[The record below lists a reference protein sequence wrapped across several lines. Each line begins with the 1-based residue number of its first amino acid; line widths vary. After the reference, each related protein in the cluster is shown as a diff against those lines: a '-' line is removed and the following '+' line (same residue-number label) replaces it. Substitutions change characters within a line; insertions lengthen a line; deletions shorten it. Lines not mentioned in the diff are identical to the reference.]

1 MKRRCI
7 GLALAAGLTI
17 VLVPKVW
24 AQHYA
29 PPLDEPAPA
38 AQPAPEQPAQA
49 PKKKAE
55 KKAEKR
61 AAKPAQPE
69 QPPPIVNLPVD
80 PDGQPP
86 PAETA
91 PPGPA
96 PRAARHESAAAPPHT
111 VACSGAFAKNS
122 SHIRLAQIFGPQ
134 NLTYTEVDGA
144 QNTKV
149 QASVLYPKDPKRH
162 LEVVWKNEPSRANT
176 SVIAINGQ
184 STWAG
189 PRGVHLG
196 LPIAAVE
203 KLNGK
208 PFQLAGF
215 DQDNPGAALD
225 WQGGALEKIPGG
237 CNVSVRLVPDPKASE
252 DARKEAGGAALMSN
266 DAAVRAVKPIVA
278 EILIGY

>member
-1 MKRRCI
+1 MKGRCI
-7 GLALAAGLTI
+7 GLALAAGLAA
-17 VLVPKVW
+17 VW
-24 AQHYA
+24 APAQA
-29 PPLDEPAPA
+29 QNSPLPIEEPAPA
-38 AQPAPEQPAQA
+38 AQPAPEQPGPA
-49 PKKKAE
+49 PKK

-91 PPGPA
+91 PAAA
-96 PRAARHESAAAPPHT
+96 PRAARNQSTAAPPHT

-134 NLTYTEVDGA
+134 NLTYTEVAGG
-144 QNTKV
+144 QNTKL
-149 QASVLYPKDPKRH
+149 QGSVLYPKDPKRH
-162 LEVVWKNEPSRANT
+162 LEVMWKNESSRANT

-184 STWAG
+184 STWSG
-189 PRGVHLG
+189 PKGLHLG

-225 WQGGALEKIPGG
+225 WQGGALEKIPGD
-237 CNVSVRLVPDPKASE
+237 CKVSVRLAPDPKASD
-252 DARKEAGGAALMSN
+252 DARKEASGATLMSN
-266 DAAVRAVKPIVA
+266 DAAVRAVKPTVA

>member
-1 MKRRCI
+1 MKA
-7 GLALAAGLTI
+7 GVYVWLAAALAAGLPLG
-17 VLVPKVW
+17 VH
-24 AQHYA
+24 AQNF
-29 PPLDEPAPA
+29 PLPLDEPAPA
-38 AQPAPEQPAQA
+38 VQAAPEPPAQA
-49 PKKKAE
+49 PKKK
-55 KKAEKR
+55 KAEKR
-61 AAKPAQPE
+61 AGKPAQ
-69 QPPPIVNLPVD
+69 QDQPPIVNLPVE

-86 PAETA
+86 PADAA
-91 PPGPA
+91 PGSPA
-96 PRAARHESAAAPPHT
+96 PRATRHESNAAPPHT

-162 LEVVWKNEPSRANT
+162 LEVMWKNEASRVNT

-189 PRGVHLG
+189 PKGLHLG
-196 LPIAAVE
+196 LSIAAVE

-208 PFQLAGF
+208 PFQIAGF
-215 DQDNPGAALD
+215 DQDNAGAALD
-225 WQGGALEKIPGG
+225 WQGGALEKVPGD
-237 CNVSVRLVPDPKASE
+237 CKVSVRLVLDPKASE
-252 DARKEAGGAALMSN
+252 DARKEAGGATLMSS
-266 DAAVRAVKPIVA
+266 DAAVRAVKPTVA

>member
-1 MKRRCI
+1 MKA
-7 GLALAAGLTI
+7 GVHVWLAAALTAGLPLG
-17 VLVPKVW
+17 VQ

-29 PPLDEPAPA
+29 PPLEEPAPA
-38 AQPAPEQPAQA
+38 AQPAAPEQPPAKST
-49 PKKKAE
+49 KKRTAE
-55 KKAEKR
+55 KK
-61 AAKPAQPE
+61 AAKPAQSE
-69 QPPPIVNLPVD
+69 QPPIVNLPVD

-91 PPGPA
+91 PAAA
-96 PRAARHESAAAPPHT
+96 PPAARHPSAAAPAHS

-122 SHIRLAQIFGPQ
+122 SHIRLAQIFGQQ
-134 NLTYTEVDGA
+134 NLTFTEVDGA
-144 QNTKV
+144 GNTKL

-162 LEVVWKNEPSRANT
+162 LEVMWKNEGSRANT
-176 SVIAINGQ
+176 SVIVINGQ
-184 STWAG
+184 STWTG
-189 PRGVHLG
+189 PKGLHLG

-215 DQDNPGAALD
+215 DQDNAGAALD

-237 CNVSVRLVPDPKASE
+237 CNVSVRLAPDPKASGE
-252 DARKEAGGAALMSN
+252 ARGAAGGATLMSS
-266 DAAVRAVKPIVA
+266 DAVVRAVKPTVA

>member
-1 MKRRCI
+1 MTRVSI
-7 GLALAAGLTI
+7 SLAFVAGLATVVPLA
-17 VLVPKVW
+17 VR
-24 AQHYA
+24 AQNFPLPVEESA
-29 PPLDEPAPA
+29 PAVQAAPETPAPA
-38 AQPAPEQPAQA
+38 
-49 PKKKAE
+49 PKK

-61 AAKPAQPE
+61 AAKPAQPD
-69 QPPPIVNLPVD
+69 QPPIVNLPVD

-86 PAETA
+86 PAKAA
-91 PPGPA
+91 PPSAA
-96 PRAARHESAAAPPHT
+96 PRATGAASTAAPPHT

-122 SHIRLAQIFGPQ
+122 SHIRLAQFFGPQ
-134 NLTYTEVDGA
+134 NLTFTEVDGA

-162 LEVVWKNEPSRANT
+162 LEVMWKNESSRANT

-184 STWAG
+184 STWTG
-189 PRGVHLG
+189 PKGLHLG
-196 LPIAAVE
+196 MPIAAVE

-215 DQDNPGAALD
+215 DQDNSGTALD

-237 CNVSVRLVPDPKASE
+237 CKMSVRLVPDPKASE
-252 DARKEAGGAALMSN
+252 DARKEAGGATLMSS
-266 DAAVRAVKPIVA
+266 DAAVRAVKPTIA

>member
-1 MKRRCI
+1 MKNRSI
-7 GLALAAGLTI
+7 GLALAAGLAI
-17 VLVPKVW
+17 VVPAAW

-29 PPLDEPAPA
+29 PPVEEPAPA
-38 AQPAPEQPAQA
+38 AQPAPEKPAPA
-49 PKKKAE
+49 PKK

-69 QPPPIVNLPVD
+69 PPPVVNLPVE
-80 PDGQPP
+80 PDGAPP
-86 PAETA
+86 PAEAA
-91 PPGPA
+91 PGA
-96 PRAARHESAAAPPHT
+96 AQRAAAHPSSAAPPHA

-134 NLTYTEVDGA
+134 NLTYTEVEGA

-162 LEVVWKNEPSRANT
+162 LEVMWKNEPSRADT

-184 STWAG
+184 STWSG
-189 PRGVHLG
+189 PKGLHLG

-215 DQDNPGAALD
+215 DQDNAGSALD
-225 WQGGALEKIPGG
+225 WQGGALDKIPGG
-237 CNVSVRLVPDPKASE
+237 CKVSVRLVADPKASE
-252 DARKEAGGAALMSN
+252 DARKEASGAMLMSS
-266 DAAVRAVKPIVA
+266 DASVRAVKPTVA